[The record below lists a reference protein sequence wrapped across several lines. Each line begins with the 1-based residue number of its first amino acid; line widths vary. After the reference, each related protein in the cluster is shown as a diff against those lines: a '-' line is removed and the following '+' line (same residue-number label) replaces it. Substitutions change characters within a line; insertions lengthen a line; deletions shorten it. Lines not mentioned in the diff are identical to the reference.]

1 MSAAEPDLA
10 IHVTPDEALILFD
23 LLGRWVEDG
32 DSTSILAAS
41 RTKDGYRELDLR
53 HPGEFWALNNL
64 YCVLETM
71 LVEPFQADYLDLVE
85 KARRRLV
92 DRQGG

>member
-1 MSAAEPDLA
+1 MSSEKSDLA

-32 DSTSILAAS
+32 DSTSILAAT
-41 RTKDGYRELDLR
+41 RTKDGYRELDLH

-71 LVEPFQADYLDLVE
+71 LVEPFQANYLDLV
-85 KARRRLV
+85 KQARRSLV
-92 DRQGG
+92 GRHGG